1 MAYDRR
7 PMKPETPEF
16 VPGAILRRADLDQM
30 AGLDPASPEFRSGFK
45 DHMQRRKE
53 LDELQ
58 ELARVATRAELE
70 RFQPI
75 PEEWKSALT
84 LGTFFDGDD
93 RIFELYVTRDR
104 PADAIVLTSAR
115 VNRNTKVVS
124 VKVTNL
130 RER

>member
-1 MAYDRR
+1 
-7 PMKPETPEF
+7 MKPESREF
-16 VPGAILRRADLDQM
+16 VPGTVLRRADLDDF
-30 AGLDPASPEFRSGFK
+30 AGLDPTSAEFKIRLR
-45 DHMQRRKE
+45 DHMGKRKE

-70 RFQPI
+70 QYEPI
-75 PEEWKSALT
+75 PDEWKTALT

-93 RIFELYVTRDR
+93 RIFELYVARDR

-115 VNRNTKVVS
+115 VNRVTRDVA

-130 RER
+130 QRR